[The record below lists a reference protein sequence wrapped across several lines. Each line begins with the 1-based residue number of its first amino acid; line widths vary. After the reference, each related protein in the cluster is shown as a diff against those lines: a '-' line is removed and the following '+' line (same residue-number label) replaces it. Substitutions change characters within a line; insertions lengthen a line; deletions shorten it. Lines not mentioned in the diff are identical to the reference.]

1 MKLLFQALI
10 IFSVPP
16 AIIYVLSQM
25 GVTSDGLFYAFLSV
39 FAACYLYYKISK

>member
-25 GVTSDGLFYAFLSV
+25 GVTVGRAFLCLSQR
-39 FAACYLYYKISK
+39 LRGLLPLL